1 MEKCL
6 RRLFLKKPQAL
17 NLSYL
22 DYFSKSIILTTKIGL
37 LFGTQFINSIIPGI
51 DMYELLGYKTYK
63 EMRELADEIENDKD
77 LSEKYELEQ
86 SENVVNSKEEIE
98 HEDIV
103 ETEEDNEVETSGEET
118 EEDNEVETSGEETEE
133 DNEVETSSGE
143 NSETESSVLE
153 DSCSDCDNEI
163 EKLANDIIDKVVE
176 SNL

>member
-37 LFGTQFINSIIPGI
+37 LFGTQFINSIVPGI
-51 DMYELLGYKTYK
+51 DMYELLGYKTYDQ
-63 EMRELADEIENDKD
+63 MRELADEIENDKN
-77 LSEKYELEQ
+77 LSEK
-86 SENVVNSKEEIE
+86 SETVVNSNQEIKD
-98 HEDIV
+98 EDIIETKENNEV
-103 ETEEDNEVETSGEET
+103 ETSSRETEGDNEVETS
-118 EEDNEVETSGEETEE
+118 SRETEE
-133 DNEVETSSGE
+133 DNEVETSSLE
-143 NSETESSVLE
+143 NSEAESSVLE

-163 EKLANDIIDKVVE
+163 EKLANDIIDRVVE

>member
-6 RRLFLKKPQAL
+6 RRLFLKKPQSL

-37 LFGTQFINSIIPGI
+37 LFSAQFINLIVPGI

-63 EMRELADEIENDKD
+63 EMRELADEIENDKN

-86 SENVVNSKEEIE
+86 SEKVVNSNEEIK
-98 HEDIV
+98 HENIV
-103 ETEEDNEVETSGEET
+103 ETEEDSEVETSCT
-118 EEDNEVETSGEETEE
+118 ED
-133 DNEVETSSGE
+133 
-143 NSETESSVLE
+143 SEAESSVLE

-163 EKLANDIIDKVVE
+163 NKLANDIIDKVVE

>member
-51 DMYELLGYKTYK
+51 DMYELLGYKTY
-63 EMRELADEIENDKD
+63 EQMRELANEIENDKN
-77 LSEKYELEQ
+77 LSDK
-86 SENVVNSKEEIE
+86 SETVVNSNEEIE

-103 ETEEDNEVETSGEET
+103 ETEEDNEVETS
-118 EEDNEVETSGEETEE
+118 SL
-133 DNEVETSSGE
+133 E
-143 NSETESSVLE
+143 NSEAESSVLE